1 LNRNDLPQRSNCSIA
16 AKRIAQMREAL
27 EAKEISFKNTVVTG
41 ADLDN
46 LITLL
51 YKNIDL
57 MATSIHDLPGSDV
70 SLYHIDTGDHP
81 PVSSRAYRH
90 SPADKLEIS
99 RQTKQLLEAGLIEP
113 SDTPWLASVVLVTK
127 KDGSKRF
134 CCD

>member
-1 LNRNDLPQRSNCSIA
+1 
-16 AKRIAQMREAL
+16 MRQAL
-27 EAKEISFKNTVVTG
+27 EAKEISFKNTVVTV

-57 MATSIHDLPGSDV
+57 MAKSIHNLPGSDV
-70 SLYHIDTGDHP
+70 LLYYIDTGDNP
-81 PVSSRAYRH
+81 SVSSRAYRH